1 MTAHEGGDEDLIFLV
16 QTGELG
22 QLEAAFDCDVFF
34 GEADTLTRSITMG
47 WPWVRCVSSASPMVA
62 CIRPA

>member
-22 QLEAAFDCDVFF
+22 QLEAALDGDVFF
-34 GEADTLTRSITMG
+34 GEADTLDHHG
-47 WPWVRCVSSASPMVA
+47 LALGQVR
-62 CIRPA
+62 